1 VLVPQG
7 FPQFFP
13 EKNRFD
19 GLRQKSLPLASS
31 EPARDI
37 IAKAAANKS
46 LAGVHKRISNF
57 FAYKDQPCTKK
68 PTKR

>member
-1 VLVPQG
+1 MEIVGAIFV
-7 FPQFFP
+7 F
-13 EKNRFD
+13 
-19 GLRQKSLPLASS
+19 GLGITVGLEL
-31 EPARDI
+31 ARDI

-57 FAYKDQPCTKK
+57 FAYKDQPCMKK